1 MGWLNGVDSVV
12 GVAKSG
18 VAAPAGMNAG
28 TNGGAGRRIV
38 SYAPASGEVL
48 GEAPIR
54 TAEEVREAMARAR
67 AAQAIWAELPVEA
80 RCERVLD
87 LRDAIVDRS
96 GELVDLLS
104 RECGKPRNE
113 ALVHEVLVVVDLAS
127 YFAKRAPR
135 ILAPRE
141 IDLHLFRHRKSY
153 VHYAPRGVVGIISP
167 WNFPF
172 VIPIGDTI
180 AALIAGNGVV
190 LKPSEVTPLIAL
202 KFKEIYDASG
212 MPRDLFQVVT
222 GDGPTGAA
230 LIDAQPDKLVFTGA
244 VATGKRVAAAC
255 GERLIPCTMEL
266 GGKAAAIV
274 CEDADIERSAQ
285 AIVFGGFANS
295 GQVCISVE
303 RVYAHRTVYAPLV
316 ERITEL
322 TRALRQGDPATSE
335 VDVGAMIFPR
345 QVEIVETLLADALK
359 HGAELKTG
367 GKRKPGKGQFF
378 EPTVLA
384 GCAQD
389 MRVMHEEIFGPIV
402 PIMCVDTEDEAIAY
416 ANDSHLGLM
425 GYVFTRDRARGR
437 RIAEQVRAGTV
448 MVNDVLSGYAC
459 PEAPF
464 GGVKESGFGRVHGD
478 EGLRDLCEIR
488 HVNYN
493 RIPTTRREPVW
504 FPYRAKMHTTMERVM
519 RLIWKRGSP
528 MKKMIDLL

>member
-1 MGWLNGVDSVV
+1 MGWL
-12 GVAKSG
+12 SG
-18 VAAPAGMNAG
+18 VETMV
-28 TNGGAGRRIV
+28 NGGGSRRIV
-38 SYAPASGEVL
+38 SYAPATGEVL

-54 TAEEVREAMARAR
+54 SADEVKSAMQRAR
-67 AAQAIWAELPVEA
+67 AAQAVWAELPLEA
-80 RCERVLD
+80 RCERLLD
-87 LRDAIVDRS
+87 LRDAIVDRAS
-96 GELVDLLS
+96 ELVDTLS
-104 RECGKPRNE
+104 RECGKPKNE
-113 ALVHEVLVVVDLAS
+113 ALVHEVLVVADLTT
-127 YFAKRAPR
+127 YLAKRAPK

-172 VIPIGDTI
+172 VIPVGDTI
-180 AALIAGNGVV
+180 TALVAGNGVV

-222 GDGPTGAA
+222 GDGATGAA
-230 LIDAQPDKLVFTGA
+230 LIEAEPDKLVFTGA
-244 VATGKRVAAAC
+244 VSTGKRVAAAC

-274 CEDADIERSAQ
+274 CEDADLERAAQ
-285 AIVFGGFANS
+285 AIVFGGFTNS

-303 RVYAHRTVYAPLV
+303 RVYAHRALYGQLV
-316 ERITEL
+316 DRVTEL
-322 TRALRQGDPATSE
+322 TLALRQGDPGSAE

-345 QVEIVETLLADALK
+345 QIEIVESLLADALEK
-359 HGAELKTG
+359 GATLKTG
-367 GKRKPGKGQFF
+367 GKRKTGKGQFF

-384 GCAQD
+384 GCTQD
-389 MRVMHEEIFGPIV
+389 MKVMREEIFGPIV
-402 PIMCVDTEDEAIAY
+402 PIMAVDSEEGAIAL

-464 GGVKESGFGRVHGD
+464 GGVKQSGFGRVHGD
-478 EGLRDLCEIR
+478 EGLREMCEVR

-493 RIPTTRREPVW
+493 RIPTTKREPVW
-504 FPYRAKMHTTMERVM
+504 FPYRDSLYGTLERVM
-519 RLIWKRGSP
+519 RLLWRRGSTV
-528 MKKMIDLL
+528 KKVIDLL